1 MVLDAF
7 DFFEL
12 RFDYEG
18 LRPRPLR
25 ARPITVTQT
34 TPIPTQSTAPAALKK
49 PRLAVLSDYLEE
61 NWVSME
67 VVADMLA
74 DALKQYYSDRCEVVQ
89 IRPQFRRRFSSL
101 STNKFAT
108 NFDRLL
114 NRHHDYL
121 NYLKE
126 IVPNFDYFHIA
137 DHSYA
142 ALAHVLPP
150 ERTGVLCHDLD
161 AFRSILKP
169 RQEKRP
175 LWYRMMAKRI
185 LNGMRRAA
193 IVFYHTDEVAR
204 EIIQHN
210 LVDPA
215 RVCKAS
221 PGVSPE
227 FKATPP
233 ESGESLVLDN
243 VRGRPYLLHVGSCI
257 ARKRID
263 ILLNVFAAL
272 RTNFPE
278 LLLVKV
284 GGEFT
289 SEHQAIITR
298 NVLEPSIVHM
308 QGLDRESLA
317 TLYRHAQLVLQP
329 SDAEGFGL
337 PVIEALACGAVI
349 VASDI
354 PVLKEVG
361 ADAAVFAPVG
371 DAAAWI
377 SVVQR
382 LLSDPTK
389 VPPRERRL
397 EWAAKFSWQNQ
408 AKTILDAYSALP
420 TRNTGG

>member
-1 MVLDAF
+1 LAGLFVQDGRCADAT
-7 DFFEL
+7 DN
-12 RFDYEG
+12 
-18 LRPRPLR
+18 
-25 ARPITVTQT
+25 VTQT
-34 TPIPTQSTAPAALKK
+34 SSAPIPPSQPPAVAR
-49 PRLAVLSDYLEE
+49 PRLAILSDYLEE

-74 DALKQYYSDRCEVVQ
+74 DALKQHCSDRCEVVQ

-101 STNKFAT
+101 LATNKFAT

-121 NYLKE
+121 RYLKE
-126 IVPNFDYFHIA
+126 IIPQFDYFHIA

-150 ERTGVLCHDLD
+150 ERTGVLCHDVD

-169 RQEKRP
+169 PQEHRP
-175 LWYRMMAKRI
+175 LWYRMMARRI

-193 IVFYHTDEVAR
+193 VVFYHTDEVAR
-204 EIIQHN
+204 ELLQHK

-215 RVCKAS
+215 RLKKAP

-227 FKATPP
+227 FKVTPP
-233 ESGESLVLDN
+233 DSGESGVLDN
-243 VRGRPYLLHVGSCI
+243 VRGRPYLLHVGSCVP
-257 ARKRID
+257 RKRID
-263 ILLNVFAAL
+263 VLLNVFAAI
-272 RTNFPE
+272 RTNYPD

-289 SEHQAIITR
+289 SEHQAIIDR
-298 NVLEPSIVHM
+298 FVLEPSIVHM

-337 PVIEALACGAVI
+337 PVVEALACGAVI
-349 VASDI
+349 IASDI
-354 PVLKEVG
+354 PVLREVG
-361 ADAAVFAPVG
+361 ASSAVYAPPG
-371 DAAAWI
+371 DVAGWI
-377 SVVQR
+377 SVIQKLLNDPASAPPRDQR
-382 LLSDPTK
+382 LAWVSQ
-389 VPPRERRL
+389 
-397 EWAAKFSWQNQ
+397 FSWANQ
-408 AKTILDAYSALP
+408 AKIILDTYLSLP
-420 TRNTGG
+420 VRTTAV